1 MQRMREHTAPRVAVI
16 GGGISGLAAAFHLRE
31 LADAAHTPLDVQL
44 LEQSGRIGGSIQ
56 TLYPQGGWIA
66 EAGPDVFVMEK
77 PWALALVHR
86 LGLGPEV
93 LAPREE
99 FRHTHVVR
107 NGRLVEIPEGFLLMA
122 PVKALPFLL
131 SPLLSP
137 WGKLRVGMEPLVP
150 RRKSEEDETLASFV
164 QRRFGHE
171 LLDRVVQPL
180 LGGIYSADPSKL
192 SLRSS
197 MPRFA
202 QMEGDRGS
210 VLLAMWLAHR
220 KAQARKKDKTAPSGP
235 LMGLRNGMG
244 TLVDA
249 LAARLED
256 DIRTDMEVTAL
267 DLLPRND
274 GWRITLAGKGPV
286 LADAVICAAP
296 THAACRL
303 LEQASPRLASG
314 LRAIEH
320 SSVIT
325 VNLAFRA
332 ADCPPLPRSHGF
344 VVPFKEHRS
353 LMAATFVHQKFIGRV
368 PEDVVLLR
376 AFLGGALQP
385 EMMGRTDEEIFS
397 LCKKEFRELLGL
409 TAAPIWAHLARW
421 DRSLPQYMVGH
432 QHRIADIQRELE
444 MLPGLA
450 LAGSAFLG
458 GGLADCIHSGEIA
471 AEKTFAALARAA
483 ENTVPAPAH
492 AG

>member
-1 MQRMREHTAPRVAVI
+1 MGPMREHSAPRVAVI
-16 GGGISGLAAAFHLRE
+16 GGGISGLAAAFRLRE
-31 LADAAHTPLDVQL
+31 LAASAGTPLNVQL
-44 LEQSGRIGGSIQ
+44 LEQSGRVGGSIQ
-56 TLYPQGGWIA
+56 TLYPQEGWIA
-66 EAGPDVFVMEK
+66 EAGPDVFVIEK

-86 LGLGPEV
+86 LGLDQEV

-122 PVKALPFLL
+122 PVKALPFLR

-150 RRKSEEDETLASFV
+150 RRKTTDDETLASFV
-164 QRRFGHE
+164 RRRFGGE

-192 SLRSS
+192 SLQAS

-202 QMEGDRGS
+202 QMERSQGS
-210 VLLAMWLAHR
+210 VLLAMWSAHR
-220 KAQARKKDKTAPSGP
+220 KAQARRTDKKAPSGP

-244 TLVDA
+244 TLVAA
-249 LAARLED
+249 LEGRLGD
-256 DIRTDMEVTAL
+256 SIHTGMEVTSL
-267 DLLPRND
+267 DPLPRNE
-274 GWRITLAGKGPV
+274 GWRIALAGRDPI
-286 LADAVICAAP
+286 LADAVLCAAP

-303 LEQASPRLASG
+303 LQHAGPRMAG
-314 LRAIEH
+314 ELRAIGH

-325 VNLAFRA
+325 VNLAYRA
-332 ADCPPLPRSHGF
+332 ADCPPLPCSHGF
-344 VVPFKEHRS
+344 VVPFKEGRS

-368 PEDVVLLR
+368 PGDVVLLR

-385 EMMGRTDEEIFS
+385 EMMERTDGEIFS
-397 LCKKEFRELLGL
+397 LCQKEFRDLLGL
-409 TAAPIWAHLARW
+409 TATPIWTHLARW
-421 DRSLPQYMVGH
+421 DRSLPQYAVGH
-432 QHRIADIQRELE
+432 QQRIATIERELE
-444 MLPGLA
+444 SLPGLA

-471 AEKTFAALARAA
+471 AEKTFAALTRSA
-483 ENTVPAPAH
+483 VPAG
-492 AG
+492 AGAR